1 MTETAG
7 ASTRDTNTRHTKGR
21 ILDAGERLFAE
32 HGFAGASARD
42 ITAEA
47 GTSLQAI
54 NYHFGSKE
62 KLFRAVVRRIIEPI
76 NEAQLLRLDRLETEK
91 NSAGEVPLV
100 AELIDTYAAPLT
112 ELLERD
118 EARGQVVLRLL
129 ARVLAEAGGNSEQL
143 ALDEIEETEARY
155 LRAFARVLPRL
166 SAAELW
172 WRFQATRVV
181 IVSHCILY
189 ASSQLP
195 ETQVDFRA
203 WMLAYLTAA
212 MGAEGVS
219 AAAQH

>member
-1 MTETAG
+1 MIKAAG
-7 ASTRDTNTRHTKGR
+7 ATTRDTKGQL
-21 ILDAGERLFAE
+21 LDAGELLFAE

-62 KLFRAVVRRIIEPI
+62 GLFRAVVRRIIEPI
-76 NEAQLLRLDRLETEK
+76 NEAQQLQLGSLEAEK
-91 NSAGEVPLV
+91 GDAGTSSVS
-100 AELIDTYAAPLT
+100 ELIAVYAAPLT

-118 EARGQVVLRLL
+118 KARGQTVLRLL
-129 ARVLAEAGGNSEQL
+129 ARVLAETGSSSEGTVL
-143 ALDEIEETEARY
+143 GEIEKTEARY

-172 WRFQATRVV
+172 WRFQATRIV

-189 ASSQLP
+189 AGDGVP
-195 ETQVDFRA
+195 ETKADA
-203 WMLAYLTAA
+203 WLLAYLTAA
-212 MGAEGVS
+212 MCAEGEPAPS
-219 AAAQH
+219 

>member
-1 MTETAG
+1 MKETAG
-7 ASTRDTNTRHTKGR
+7 TRDTKERL
-21 ILDAGERLFAE
+21 LDAGEKLFAA

-62 KLFRAVVRRIIEPI
+62 GLFRAVVRQIIEPI
-76 NEAQLLRLDRLETEK
+76 NEAQLLRLDSLETEK
-91 NSAGEVPLV
+91 GDAGEVPS
-100 AELIDTYAAPLT
+100 AKELIDTYAVPLT

-118 EARGQVVLRLL
+118 EARGRIVLRLL
-129 ARVLAEAGGNSEQL
+129 ARVLAEAGGSSEQL

-166 SAAELW
+166 SREELW

-189 ASSQLP
+189 VSGQLP
-195 ETQVDFRA
+195 ETKADFRA

-212 MGAEGVS
+212 MCAEGAV
-219 AAAQH
+219 AAAQR